1 MFWLSNCARGSP
13 AIAPL
18 KIEIML
24 GENDVNV
31 ANGSDCG
38 GKVDD
43 TVAAK
48 NDGKHRL
55 NYYSLLLISKSSYMT

>member
-1 MFWLSNCARGSP
+1 
-13 AIAPL
+13 
-18 KIEIML
+18 ML